1 MMSLRSAWR
10 SVLARFRHERRPL
23 RSFDEALQERGG
35 VGSATDRGVTPI
47 EVDKIVGSVGRW
59 QILQS
64 DFFPRAGKA
73 LTGRFHRI
81 REAMQ
86 AGKYLPPIEVYKLKS
101 ESDTRSEYYVLD
113 GHHRVAMARRFGQDF
128 LDAHVIEYRGSD
140 AQAAHRLRQVPL
152 FREAAADDLVAVW
165 RQLAEERIGAG
176 AVICQRGEPGDHFY
190 IVQSGSVD
198 VRLGTGSD
206 GISINCLG
214 PGDCFGEMALLTD
227 EPRSADVVALEDTTL
242 WTLQRSDFDQL
253 VSHNTSLLRAMNRSL
268 VQRVSVLT
276 ALVEQT
282 RRSSASSGPSGLQF
296 GPYRVM
302 AQIGSGGM
310 SVVYRAAREDD
321 GVVVALKVL
330 PASWGAAPELRER
343 LQREALVLQQLQ
355 HPGVIRVLDVG
366 QVAERLG
373 GGIYIAMEWLPQAL
387 DRLLY
392 SRFPSP
398 LTTAEALHIADALA
412 NALASVHA
420 AGIIHRDVKPSN
432 ILLRSDG
439 EPVLTDFGLAAALLD
454 LVADRRLTPPD
465 TIVGTADYL
474 APEIIAGRDVDGRA
488 DIYALGVVLY
498 EMLATHVP
506 FAGREPFQILRAH
519 LDEPVPELP
528 ASVPAA
534 VRALVMQMLQ
544 KDPADRPAT
553 AAALSSAISHLSAG
567 DAR

>member
-1 MMSLRSAWR
+1 MSLRSAWR
-10 SVLARFRHERRPL
+10 SVLGRFRREHRPL
-23 RSFDEALQERGG
+23 RSFNQALDEHGG
-35 VGSATDRGVTPI
+35 MGSAIDRGVTTI

-59 QILQS
+59 KVLNS
-64 DFFPRAGKA
+64 DFLPRTGKA
-73 LTGRFHRI
+73 LTRRFQRVG
-81 REAMQ
+81 EAMR
-86 AGKYLPPIEVYKLKS
+86 AGKYLPAIDVYKLKP
-101 ESDTRSEYYVLD
+101 ESGARSEYYVLD
-113 GHHRVAMARRFGQDF
+113 GHHRVAMARRFGQAF
-128 LDAHVIEYRGSD
+128 LDAHVIEYRASD

-152 FREAAADDLVAVW
+152 FREAAAEDLVAVW
-165 RQLAEERIGAG
+165 RQLAEERIRAG

-268 VQRVSVLT
+268 VQRVSMLT
-276 ALVEQT
+276 ALVEQA
-282 RRSSASSGPSGLQF
+282 RLPPASSGPSGLRF

-302 AQIGSGGM
+302 TQIGSGGM

-321 GVVVALKVL
+321 GAVVALKVL

-343 LQREALVLQQLQ
+343 LQREAIVLQRLQ
-355 HPGVIRVLDVG
+355 HPGVIRLLEVG

-398 LTTAEALHIADALA
+398 LATAEALHIADALA

-420 AGIIHRDVKPSN
+420 AGMIHRDVKPSN

-439 EPVLTDFGLAAALLD
+439 QPVLTDFGLAAALLD
-454 LVADRRLTPPD
+454 LVGDRRLTPPD

-474 APEIIAGRDVDGRA
+474 APEIIAGHAVDGRA

-506 FAGREPFQILRAH
+506 FAGREPFEILRAH
-519 LDEPVPELP
+519 LEEPVPELP
-528 ASVPAA
+528 DEVPAA

-544 KDPADRPAT
+544 KDPAHRPAS
-553 AAALSSAISHLSAG
+553 AAELSSAISQLSAG
-567 DAR
+567 DAG